1 MTRKKPRQRADV
13 ARAASG
19 SRASALR
26 PPTKLDT
33 PERLLPAWK
42 WRTFPVLCAFVTG
55 MLIAFLA
62 NAPTSNPL
70 AFVLLIAALLGFGYC
85 IAHLLVTNFLV
96 AGRIRARRASIARG
110 EEQPGDYEE
119 ELVYPGGEEDGR

>member
-1 MTRKKPRQRADV
+1 MAKRKPRRREPPTRAD
-13 ARAASG
+13 AAQ
-19 SRASALR
+19 ASR
-26 PPTKLDT
+26 PPLAPSGPD
-33 PERLLPAWK
+33 PEARVLPEWK
-42 WRTFPVLCAFVTG
+42 WRTFPVLCAFVSG

-62 NAPTSNPL
+62 NGATANPL

-110 EEQPGDYEE
+110 EEQPGDFED
-119 ELVYPGGEEDGR
+119 ELVYPPVEDGRA